1 MSAPVTVEQVVVD
14 TPTPVLT
21 YTTRTPSSAAYER
34 DPLDSFFGYNFSASR
49 THESRHDEVLPAYV
63 EDLPPTYT
71 LKAPEPLT
79 LARYLFMFGF
89 SEYSPFRSAII
100 SILTVVNLL
109 VFPPFWIMGAWILW
123 SPLRAPSDE
132 TDPEAWMP
140 EKTEAERKHIL
151 EGMRRVEVRW
161 ALRCL
166 WAIVILSF
174 VAIGAGVGAWAIMRS

>member
-1 MSAPVTVEQVVVD
+1 MSAPVTVEQVVLD
-14 TPTPVLT
+14 APTPVLT
-21 YTTRTPSSAAYER
+21 YTTRTPSSAAHER

-89 SEYSPFRSAII
+89 
-100 SILTVVNLL
+100 L
-109 VFPPFWIMGAWILW
+109 FPPFWIMGAWILW

-166 WAIVILSF
+166 WAIVILSL